1 MREQGCKDS
10 REQIVRFGRARQC
23 RHFATGCSSIHWR
36 TRRESVGE
44 AVTSKRRN
52 CDLDARRGASA
63 QSTARVVSA
72 VEDRRS
78 VESPSARHR
87 RERMHLRPA
96 SLRVSCSL
104 RRRMGRIAAQFIE
117 TIYLVWPH
125 RTLDPGSSRAHEQQ
139 LVDPHARWKKL
150 ETASSPFL
158 RRCRGAH
165 LSSGNRWQRPL
176 GDRALAVVPT
186 CNLATGAL
194 NKDPRPRK
202 APILCFDRC
211 FISGCKTNRANS
223 SRRTNSLIGRDQSAR
238 LRLRE
243 ATRVAQAF
251 ANDLDCFLV
260 R

>member
-1 MREQGCKDS
+1 MREHGCKDS

-52 CDLDARRGASA
+52 RDLDARGGAGTQSA
-63 QSTARVVSA
+63 ARVAST

-96 SLRVSCSL
+96 ALRVSCSL

-117 TIYLVWPH
+117 AIYLVWPQ
-125 RTLDPGSSRAHEQQ
+125 RTVDPGSSRAHEQQ

-150 ETASSPFL
+150 ETASSLCL

-165 LSSGNRWQRPL
+165 LSSGDRRERPL
-176 GDRALAVVPT
+176 AYRTIVIVPACHGATSSFDKDSRA
-186 CNLATGAL
+186 
-194 NKDPRPRK
+194 RK
-202 APILCFDRC
+202 APKYCFAIC
-211 FISGCKTNRANS
+211 CETGC
-223 SRRTNSLIGRDQSAR
+223 
-238 LRLRE
+238 
-243 ATRVAQAF
+243 TRY
-251 ANDLDCFLV
+251 
-260 R
+260 